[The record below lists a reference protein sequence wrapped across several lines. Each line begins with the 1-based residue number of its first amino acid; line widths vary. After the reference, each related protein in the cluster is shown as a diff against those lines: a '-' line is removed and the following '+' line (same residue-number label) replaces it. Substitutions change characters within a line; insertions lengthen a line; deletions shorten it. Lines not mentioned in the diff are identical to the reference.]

1 MVSPSLL
8 LGLCAAALAST
19 TDAALTTR
27 QYQSLTSSSTG
38 TDGGYYYSFYTNSD
52 SVTYTNLGGGDY
64 NVTWDGSGSFD
75 FVAGKGWNPG
85 SERTVTYTANYQ
97 PDGSG
102 YFALYGWFTDPL
114 VEYYIVESWD
124 GYDPINSGKHLG
136 TVESDHGTYDI
147 VKSRRDNDPSI
158 VGTATFDQYWSVRR
172 TKRTNGTITTKNH
185 FDAWKNANLTLGT
198 FNYQI
203 LATESWDGSG
213 EASVSI
219 H

>member
-1 MVSPSLL
+1 M
-8 LGLCAAALAST
+8 
-19 TDAALTTR
+19 
-27 QYQSLTSSSTG
+27 
-38 TDGGYYYSFYTNSD
+38 
-52 SVTYTNLGGGDY
+52 
-64 NVTWDGSGSFD
+64 
-75 FVAGKGWNPG
+75 
-85 SERTVTYTANYQ
+85 
-97 PDGSG
+97 
-102 YFALYGWFTDPL
+102 

-185 FDAWKNANLTLGT
+185 FEAWKNANLTLGT